1 MRTTFS
7 IPEVMEVPISK
18 TCVTKQIKDWID
30 SNSYLQQHGLIW
42 QMGITDC
49 ENLCHL
55 ERQIRG
61 DLNCKHWKNWRMD
74 SFKEAMEV
82 IRGLNKIPL
91 VFKSPHNNYSNKGFC
106 IFIYKTS
113 IPKNSQL
120 FYSLRS

>member
-7 IPEVMEVPISK
+7 ISDVMEAPITK
-18 TCVTKQIKDWID
+18 ACVTKQIKDWID

-49 ENLCHL
+49 DNLYHL
-55 ERQIRG
+55 ERQIRE

-74 SFKEAMEV
+74 TFKEAMEV

-91 VFKSPHNNYSNKGFC
+91 VFKSPHNNYSKKGFC